1 LLAGVVRRIAG
12 RIAGLPKEGS
22 GAMNLQDF
30 ISTTLQQ
37 VISGVEGA
45 QAKLGEK
52 GKLINAPG

>member
-1 LLAGVVRRIAG
+1 
-12 RIAGLPKEGS
+12 
-22 GAMNLQDF
+22 MNLQDF